1 MNDAAAR
8 PDSGGTTTASF
19 GLLGLDDAD
28 IAQLAAKSV
37 IGIQPL
43 TSQSHVRQ
51 VVLAGESKQ

>member
-37 IGIQPL
+37 IGIHP
-43 TSQSHVRQ
+43 
-51 VVLAGESKQ
+51 